1 MNNLVMSITKSKSV
15 SFDISENKTKIV
27 ERYNHKTA
35 DYLPKSVLTKNDIKS
50 ALNIIKIAILRK
62 TFNGKELKPVV
73 DFHNKLNDFVNAN

>member
-1 MNNLVMSITKSKSV
+1 MNNLVMTITKSKSV

-27 ERYNHKTA
+27 ERYNHKIA
-35 DYLPKSVLTKNDIKS
+35 DYLPKQVLTKNDIMS

-73 DFHNKLNDFVNAN
+73 DFHNKLNDFVNSN

>member
-1 MNNLVMSITKSKSV
+1 MNNLVMSITRSKSV
-15 SFDISENKTKIV
+15 SFDIGENKTKIV
-27 ERYNHKTA
+27 ERYNHKIA
-35 DYLPKSVLTKNDIKS
+35 DYLPKPVLTKNDIMS